1 MPNHLTRQ
9 RRRKRLIDQTSKVE
23 EETPNEPL
31 QVEVNNQSEEIAAT
45 EALSR
50 EEGGQEDQSLQRLLR
65 ELKIGREAQI
75 TVEDSK
81 NQAKKKTLAMI
92 ISQAQ
97 IKQRAIRNKRENEN
111 AENQAKKKALAM
123 IISEAQ
129 IKQRGNLSDKPTLNK
144 FVSPA
149 PPKKNCGSGLFQ
161 IATPSPDSP
170 SNRSTLRESETT
182 ELNTDAVPP
191 EHHDY
196 VGRAREDCENPY
208 MVREQDNSIY
218 AIEDRD
224 AEEYVQKAAEIE
236 GKTRE
241 MNVGTESEAAALK
254 RGIKDLERVMSN
266 TARLIGEKRA
276 RLHEIKSERKKAKAS
291 LGKK

>member
-1 MPNHLTRQ
+1 M
-9 RRRKRLIDQTSKVE
+9 
-23 EETPNEPL
+23 
-31 QVEVNNQSEEIAAT
+31 
-45 EALSR
+45 
-50 EEGGQEDQSLQRLLR
+50 
-65 ELKIGREAQI
+65 
-75 TVEDSK
+75 
-81 NQAKKKTLAMI
+81 
-92 ISQAQ
+92 
-97 IKQRAIRNKRENEN
+97 
-111 AENQAKKKALAM
+111 
-123 IISEAQ
+123 
-129 IKQRGNLSDKPTLNK
+129 
-144 FVSPA
+144 
-149 PPKKNCGSGLFQ
+149 
-161 IATPSPDSP
+161 
-170 SNRSTLRESETT
+170 RESETT
-182 ELNTDAVPP
+182 EPNTDAVPP
-191 EHHDY
+191 KHRQQHRQSNLKSRIRDGDDY